1 MNPLLANEPASS
13 TITGKDGCKMR
24 GWSFPLGRW
33 MGVELRIH
41 TFFILLLGI
50 CMAYA
55 ESIHLSMFRGVG
67 LWLVL
72 LGAVGV
78 REVARML
85 VAAYNGLQLRN
96 ILLLPIG
103 GLVAYANAESAENA
117 GTTKVQWRMA
127 VTGPLANLSFAL
139 VVAMLVLGMSPSL
152 NFLEGPW
159 ITPAHLIRSIVWL
172 NVFLGI
178 LNLLPA
184 YPLDGGRVVRGGVA
198 RSQGRAQASR
208 FATGLGQILAMT
220 AIIAGLV
227 LMNAWILLA
236 GFFIL
241 IGAQLEDQ
249 GVLFQSVVD
258 TVNMQDIMLTEFSM
272 LAPSDTLEDALHKS
286 IHSLQDD
293 FPVVRGDSLVGIIS
307 RQSILSALRSEGN
320 GYVQAVMSRSF
331 HVAQPEDSLGT
342 TISRFAGRGLSLVP
356 VTEGERIVGIVT
368 LQNLMHSMSLLAES
382 RKLRR
387 QSQE

>member
-1 MNPLLANEPASS
+1 
-13 TITGKDGCKMR
+13 MR

-33 MGVELRIH
+33 MGVEIRIH
-41 TFFILLLGI
+41 TFFVLLLGL
-50 CMAYA
+50 CMAYT
-55 ESIHLSMFRGVG
+55 ESIHLSMLRGVG

-72 LGAVGV
+72 FGTVV
-78 REVARML
+78 IREVARML
-85 VAAYNGLQLRN
+85 VAAYNKLQLRN

-103 GLVAYANAESAENA
+103 GLLSYTNAESAEA
-117 GTTKVQWRMA
+117 AAVPTMQWRMA
-127 VTGPLANLSFAL
+127 LTGPIANLSFAV
-139 VVAMLVLGMSPSL
+139 VVAMLVIGMSPTLSL
-152 NFLEGPW
+152 LDRPW
-159 ITPAHLIRSIVWL
+159 ITPAHLIRSIIWF
-172 NVFLGI
+172 NVFLGV

-198 RSQGRAQASR
+198 RTQGRAQGTKV
-208 FATGLGQILAMT
+208 ATGLGQILAMV

-227 LMNAWILLA
+227 MMNPWLLMA
-236 GFFIL
+236 GCFIF
-241 IGAQLEDQ
+241 IGSQLEDQ

-272 LAPSDTLEDALHKS
+272 LAPSDTLEDALQKA

-320 GYVQAVMSRSF
+320 GYVQGVMSRSF

-382 RKLRR
+382 RKLQR

>member
-1 MNPLLANEPASS
+1 
-13 TITGKDGCKMR
+13 MR

-50 CMAYA
+50 CMAYT
-55 ESIHLSMFRGVG
+55 ESIHLSMLRGVG
-67 LWLVL
+67 LWLLL
-72 LGAVGV
+72 LGAVAV
-78 REVARML
+78 REAARMI
-85 VAAYNGLQLRN
+85 VAAYHGLQLRN

-103 GLVAYANAESAENA
+103 GLIAYANAESAEKA
-117 GTTKVQWRMA
+117 GVSRVQWPMA
-127 VTGPLANLSFAL
+127 LTGPIANLSFATMM
-139 VVAMLVLGMSPSL
+139 AMLVLGMSPTL
-152 NFLEGPW
+152 NLLQQPW
-159 ITPAHLIRSIVWL
+159 ITPAHLIRSLIWL
-172 NVFLGI
+172 NVFVGV
-178 LNLLPA
+178 LNLVPA
-184 YPLDGGRVVRGGVA
+184 YPLDGGRLVRGGV
-198 RSQGRAQASR
+198 GRARGTQQASR
-208 FATGLGQILAMT
+208 VATGLGQILAMA

-227 LMNAWILLA
+227 LMNAWLLMA

-258 TVNMQDIMLTEFSM
+258 TVNMEDIMLTEFSM

-293 FPVVRGDSLVGIIS
+293 FPVVRGDNLVGIIS

>member
-1 MNPLLANEPASS
+1 
-13 TITGKDGCKMR
+13 MR

-50 CMAYA
+50 CMAYT
-55 ESIHLSMFRGVG
+55 ESAHLSVFRGIG

-72 LGAVGV
+72 LGTVAV
-78 REVARML
+78 REAARMI
-85 VAAYNGLQLRN
+85 VAAYHGLQLRN

-117 GTTKVQWRMA
+117 GAPKVQWRMA
-127 VTGPLANLSFAL
+127 LTGPLANLSFAL
-139 VVAMLVLGMSPSL
+139 VVAMLVLGMSPTL
-152 NFLEGPW
+152 NLLDRPW

-172 NVFLGI
+172 NVFLGV

-184 YPLDGGRVVRGGVA
+184 YPLDGGRVVRGGVS
-198 RSQGRAQASR
+198 RTQGRAQGSR
-208 FATGLGQILAMT
+208 VATGLGQILAMT

-227 LMNAWILLA
+227 LMNAWLLMA

>member
-1 MNPLLANEPASS
+1 
-13 TITGKDGCKMR
+13 MR

-33 MGVELRIH
+33 MGVEIRIH
-41 TFFILLLGI
+41 TFFVLLLGI
-50 CMAYA
+50 CMAYT

-72 LGAVGV
+72 LGTVAV
-78 REVARML
+78 REVARMI
-85 VAAYNGLQLRN
+85 VAAYHGLQLRN

-103 GLVAYANAESAENA
+103 GLVAYANAESAETA
-117 GTTKVQWRMA
+117 GIRKVQWRMA
-127 VTGPLANLSFAL
+127 VTGPAANLSFAA
-139 VVAMLVLGMSPSL
+139 VVAMLVIGMSPTL
-152 NFLEGPW
+152 NLLEQPW

-172 NVFLGI
+172 NVFLAV

-198 RSQGRAQASR
+198 RAQGRAQGSR
-208 FATGLGQILAMT
+208 VSTGLGQVLAM
-220 AIIAGLV
+220 AVIIAGLV
-227 LMNAWILLA
+227 LMNAWLLMA
-236 GFFIL
+236 GCFIL

>member
-1 MNPLLANEPASS
+1 
-13 TITGKDGCKMR
+13 
-24 GWSFPLGRW
+24 

-50 CMAYA
+50 CMAYT
-55 ESIHLSMFRGVG
+55 ESAHLSVFRGIG

-72 LGAVGV
+72 LGTVAV
-78 REVARML
+78 REVARMI
-85 VAAYNGLQLRN
+85 VAAYHGLQLRN

-117 GTTKVQWRMA
+117 GAPKVQWRMA
-127 VTGPLANLSFAL
+127 LTGPLANLSFAL
-139 VVAMLVLGMSPSL
+139 VVAMLVLGMSPTL
-152 NFLEGPW
+152 NLLDRPW

-172 NVFLGI
+172 NVFLGV

-184 YPLDGGRVVRGGVA
+184 YPLDGGRVVRGGVS
-198 RSQGRAQASR
+198 RTQGRAQGSR
-208 FATGLGQILAMT
+208 VATGLGQILAMT

-227 LMNAWILLA
+227 LMNAWLLMA

-272 LAPSDTLEDALHKS
+272 LAPSDTLGRCAAQVDSQPAGRLSRGARRQPGRHYLPPEHSFRTAQRGQRLCAGGDVAQLPRGPTGGLAGDHDQPLCRPWTVAGAGDRRRTHCRHCDPAEPDALHEPAGGEPETS
-286 IHSLQDD
+286 S
-293 FPVVRGDSLVGIIS
+293 PEPGII
-307 RQSILSALRSEGN
+307 
-320 GYVQAVMSRSF
+320 V
-331 HVAQPEDSLGT
+331 
-342 TISRFAGRGLSLVP
+342 VP
-356 VTEGERIVGIVT
+356 
-368 LQNLMHSMSLLAES
+368 
-382 RKLRR
+382 
-387 QSQE
+387 

>member
-1 MNPLLANEPASS
+1 
-13 TITGKDGCKMR
+13 MR

-41 TFFILLLGI
+41 TFFVLLLGV
-50 CMAYA
+50 CLAYT
-55 ESIHLSMFRGVG
+55 ESANISVSRGVG
-67 LWLVL
+67 LWFVLVI
-72 LGAVGV
+72 AVAV
-78 REVARML
+78 REIARL
-85 VAAYNGLQLRN
+85 IVAAYHGLQLRN

-103 GLVAYANAESAENA
+103 GLMSYANADSAERANDN
-117 GTTKVQWRMA
+117 KVQWRMA
-127 VTGPLANLSFAL
+127 LAGPLANLSFAI
-139 VVAMLVLGMSPSL
+139 VVALLVIGISPTL
-152 NFLEGPW
+152 NLLAKPW
-159 ITPAHLIRSIVWL
+159 VTPAHLIRSIVWMNIFLGFL
-172 NVFLGI
+172 NV
-178 LNLLPA
+178 LPA
-184 YPLDGGRVVRGGVA
+184 YPLDGGRVVRGGFAKVRGKAQGARVA
-198 RSQGRAQASR
+198 G
-208 FATGLGQILAMT
+208 GLGQVLAFA

-227 LMNAWILLA
+227 LMNVWLLMA
-236 GFFIL
+236 GLFIL

-258 TVNMQDIMLTEFSM
+258 TVHMGDVMLTEFSM
-272 LAPSDTLEDALHKS
+272 LAPSDTLEDALYKS

-307 RQSILSALRSEGN
+307 RQSILDALRNEGN

-356 VTEGERIVGIVT
+356 ITEGERIVGIVT